1 MSTKTKKKKPIYM
14 SDLHYEH
21 KLWERQINFQVDELE
36 IFKHRLEEVVT
47 RWTDQ
52 EILAQVEH
60 FQNTFIRYKEV
71 LDIQLHDIKL
81 QEEALVKFVREHPV
95 ASDHVHF
102 QDHTKL
108 RDDVETQLEMFF
120 DTKKDFVRFLTKAM

>member
-1 MSTKTKKKKPIYM
+1 MSKKPVYM

-21 KLWERQINFQVDELE
+21 KLWKRQIDFQIDELE

-47 RWTDQ
+47 RWTDT
-52 EILAQVEH
+52 EVLAQVER

-71 LDIQLHDIKL
+71 LDTQLHDINL
-81 QEEALVKFVREHPV
+81 HHEELVKFVQDHPV

-108 RDDVETQLEMFF
+108 RDSVETQLELFYN
-120 DTKKDFVRFLTKAM
+120 TKKEFMRFLAEAM

>member
-1 MSTKTKKKKPIYM
+1 MKKKPIYM

-21 KLWERQINFQVDELE
+21 KLWKRQIDFQIDELE

-47 RWTDQ
+47 RWTDT

-71 LDIQLHDIKL
+71 LDTQLHDINL
-81 QEEALVKFVREHPV
+81 HHEELVKFVHDHPV

-102 QDHTKL
+102 QDHAKL
-108 RDDVETQLEMFF
+108 RDSVETQLEMFYS
-120 DTKKDFVRFLTKAM
+120 TKKEFMRFLTEAM